1 MLKHLSIALF
11 LVAGSSV
18 ALADAQSEA
27 AASDLLHRRLQHD
40 APADAALLASVHGK
54 DIVVIAGSMDH
65 IEQVLDAARIPYTLI
80 QPDQVAK
87 YPFKSSMI
95 AMVDCPGVMPDAG
108 VSHLEKFVRAGGLL
122 YTTDW
127 ALKNVV
133 EKGFPRTIAHNGGTT
148 GSEVVPVKIDQ
159 ESGNLMS
166 RMLLRKASHPEWW
179 LEGGSFPIKVL
190 DGQRVEVLA
199 HSDEMKSRYGAA
211 PIVVRFKWEDGEVI
225 HVVSHFY
232 RQMATSGPQV
242 AASST
247 VNAFD
252 GLSEQDKREFAK
264 SQAAQGAKVGDVESS
279 YAFQRMTSNIVTGKQ
294 RRNSE
299 LERIYNMTVKAPQ
312 PIRSAAA
319 PTAAPVAAEK
329 PGTRMRIIERN
340 DDQVRV
346 RDEMGNEGWVKQ
358 SDLNAL

>member
-1 MLKHLSIALF
+1 MFKYVLIALMA
-11 LVAGSSV
+11 LGSVSR
-18 ALADAQSEA
+18 ADDRSEA
-27 AASDLLHRRLQHD
+27 AAAELLHRRLQNEN
-40 APADAALLASVHGK
+40 PTDAAMLASVHGK
-54 DIVVIAGSMDH
+54 DIVVVAGSMDH
-65 IEQVLDAARIPYTLI
+65 IEQVLNAARIPYTMI
-80 QPDQVAK
+80 QPDKVAS
-87 YPFKSSMI
+87 YQFRANMI
-95 AMVDCPGVMPDAG
+95 AMVDCPGIMPAEG
-108 VSHLEKFVRAGGLL
+108 VQRLEKFVRAGGLL

-133 EKGFPRTIAHNGGTT
+133 EKGFPGTIAHNGGTT

-166 RMLLRKASHPEWW
+166 RMLLRKSSQPEWW

-190 DGQRVEVLA
+190 DKQRVEILA

-232 RQMATSGPQV
+232 RQMATNGPQV
-242 AASST
+242 AAAT
-247 VNAFD
+247 GVGGFD
-252 GLSEQDKREFAK
+252 GLTDQDKREFAK
-264 SQAAQGAKVGDVESS
+264 SEAAKGAKVGDVESS

-294 RRNSE
+294 KRNEE
-299 LERIYNMTVKAPQ
+299 LSKMYNYTVKAPE
-312 PIRSAAA
+312 PIRATSAPA
-319 PTAAPVAAEK
+319 AAPVAAEK
-329 PGTRMRIIERN
+329 PGTRMRILDRK